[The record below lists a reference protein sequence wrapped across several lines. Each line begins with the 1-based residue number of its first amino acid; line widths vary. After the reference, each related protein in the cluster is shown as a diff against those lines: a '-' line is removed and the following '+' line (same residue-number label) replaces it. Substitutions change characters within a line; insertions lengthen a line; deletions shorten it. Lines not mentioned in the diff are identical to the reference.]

1 MKSYVVIGLGKF
13 GAAMALEL
21 MALGNEVLAIDR
33 QEELVQ
39 RISGSVTDAV
49 VADAQDEEV
58 LRSLG
63 VRNYDCAVVAI
74 GDDAA
79 ASILA
84 TLQLKELGLPRVVC
98 KASDEMHRK
107 ALLKVGADK
116 VVIPEKEMA
125 RRFARS
131 VSSASVMDYIEL
143 SDDYAMVEST
153 APGSW
158 VGRNL
163 VELNVRAKYGVAV
176 IAFRRGGRFVIS
188 PNPNDPIQQGDILV
202 LLGSGEDLARVPGR

>member
-125 RRFARS
+125 RRLARS

-188 PNPNDPIQQGDILV
+188 PNPNEPIQQGDILV

>member
-188 PNPNDPIQQGDILV
+188 PNPNEPIQQGDILV

>member
-153 APGSW
+153 APDGW